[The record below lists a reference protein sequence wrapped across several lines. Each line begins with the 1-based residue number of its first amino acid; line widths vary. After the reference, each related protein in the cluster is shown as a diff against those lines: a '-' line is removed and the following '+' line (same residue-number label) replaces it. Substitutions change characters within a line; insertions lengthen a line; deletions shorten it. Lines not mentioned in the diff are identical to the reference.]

1 MSLPRK
7 SRLSS
12 DEKLGAHHDRSDGR
26 RSRCRVFVHRGS
38 PLHVGNVGALR
49 YISVPRIT
57 ILTTSRTIQPK
68 EIRGTIVA
76 SYQFLITIGIL
87 VANLINY
94 GTRTIEDS
102 DASWRIVI
110 GIGIFFSLPLG
121 IGIMFAPER

>member
-1 MSLPRK
+1 
-7 SRLSS
+7 
-12 DEKLGAHHDRSDGR
+12 
-26 RSRCRVFVHRGS
+26 
-38 PLHVGNVGALR
+38 
-49 YISVPRIT
+49 
-57 ILTTSRTIQPK
+57 
-68 EIRGTIVA
+68 
-76 SYQFLITIGIL
+76 LITIGIL